1 MPPISSAGHWR
12 NFSPGRQCASATF
25 WQGCKRDEAAYA
37 APMMIYGRPVRN
49 PRLLLVGALFAAS
62 LMLPL
67 LGAIA

>member
-1 MPPISSAGHWR
+1 MRRAHGLHLKTFQPA
-12 NFSPGRQCASATF
+12 ATF
-25 WQGCKRDEAAYA
+25 WQGCKAGEAAYV
-37 APMMIYGRPVRN
+37 APMMFYGRPVRN